1 MSVGFHA
8 PERVHAMTGMPDA
21 AATCTHR
28 FPVFPPAPNTTMG
41 AGAGG
46 SEPGSISTDARTT
59 REGARERTV
68 RRPERTG
75 APWEAAKDK
84 DSAVVILRGSTL
96 WLVAPESRDESL
108 NRRVFPWLDVFEP
121 EL

>member
-1 MSVGFHA
+1 M
-8 PERVHAMTGMPDA
+8 A
-21 AATCTHR
+21 AA
-28 FPVFPPAPNTTMG
+28 V
-41 AGAGG
+41 AGPEQLGMFG
-46 SEPGSISTDARTT
+46 CFGLT
-59 REGARERTV
+59 RRENCLRNAAQILRARERTA

-84 DSAVVILRGSTL
+84 DSAVVILRASTL